1 MVARALHYRKPGTIE
16 RPGMIRDPITCPI
29 AKPGRGLYSRTMSDT
44 TAPLGR
50 DLKVMGLVGSAHA
63 ASHFFHLILPPLF
76 PILKDEFGVGYT
88 ELALLTTLFYAASGF
103 AQTVAGFLVDRF
115 GARRV
120 LLCGLSLLS
129 LSVIGYGFATHYWIL
144 VVLSIIA
151 GLGNSVFHPAD
162 LSILTNK
169 VSAPRLGRAYATHG
183 LCGNLGWA
191 IAPVFVGTIAV
202 LSDWRVATIA
212 AGLVGMAIVAAFIL
226 WGAELS
232 DSERETATARPTDR
246 GEALASNI
254 RLLFSP
260 TIVSCFMYFAFLAA
274 ALIGV
279 QAFGVA
285 AIQQLYAIEYTA
297 ATAALTAFLVGA
309 AAGIFAGGILA
320 DRTDRHEIIAMA
332 GVALSAVV
340 LTLLGAQL
348 VAVALVV
355 PALALAGFFSGTTGP
370 SRDMLVR
377 KATPKGA
384 TGRIFGFVYS
394 GLDLGSSL
402 MPLALGIVMDNG
414 NADWVFYA
422 CGIML
427 VVTMATVTQVKA
439 RAVEANKPA

>member
-1 MVARALHYRKPGTIE
+1 
-16 RPGMIRDPITCPI
+16 MIRQAITHPI
-29 AKPGRGLYSRTMSDT
+29 AKPRQGLYSRDMSDT

-76 PILKDEFGVGYT
+76 PILKQEFGVSYT

-115 GARRV
+115 GARRI

-129 LSVIGYGFATHYWIL
+129 LSVIGYGFATDYWIL
-144 VVLSIIA
+144 IALSVSA

-162 LSILTNK
+162 LSILTSK

-191 IAPVFVGTIAV
+191 IAPVFVGTIAIY
-202 LSDWRVATIA
+202 SDWRVAAIA
-212 AGLVGMAIVAAFIL
+212 AGMIGLAIVAAFII

-232 DSERETATARPTDR
+232 DGEREATPPASRPGDR
-246 GEALASNI
+246 GEARGEAIASNI
-254 RLLFSP
+254 RLLLSP
-260 TIVSCFMYFAFLAA
+260 TIVSCFLYFAFLAA

-285 AIQQLYAIEYTA
+285 AMQQLYAIEYSA

-309 AAGIFAGGILA
+309 AAGVFAGGVLA
-320 DRTDRHEIIAMA
+320 DRTDRHAVVAMV
-332 GVALSAVV
+332 GVALSGVV
-340 LTLLGAQL
+340 LVMLGAQL
-348 VAVALVV
+348 VAVVLVV

-414 NADWVFYA
+414 GADWVFYA
-422 CGIML
+422 CAIMM
-427 VVTMATVTQVKA
+427 VVTMATVTQVKV
-439 RAVEANKPA
+439 RATGATSAA